1 MSRSIQDPHAPLS
14 TLLHESGE
22 RRVSPVSEVRELR
35 PRGDLAE
42 RLEAV
47 KTMQHPIEA
56 AALCLRAV
64 AQEETFRSSLFSVH
78 DVATAEAVVVYAT
91 GPEAEG
97 AILSR
102 DAGDAEPSFTAG
114 CMQKPFLLRYT
125 GTRPRVSR
133 HRFMPALG
141 EVLVAPVM
149 SFGLCVGT
157 FEILGRG
164 SRFGEP
170 LARALGLAAA
180 RFGEHLERLGVA
192 LGFSVRAREGGYLLR
207 PR

>member
-1 MSRSIQDPHAPLS
+1 MSRSRQPEYEALS

-35 PRGDLAE
+35 PRGGLDDRLA
-42 RLEAV
+42 AIHAM
-47 KTMQHPIEA
+47 KHPIEA

-64 AQEETFRSSLFSVH
+64 CHEETFRSSLFCVH
-78 DVATAEAVVVYAT
+78 DVDTAHSVVVYAD
-91 GPEAEG
+91 GPEAER

-114 CMQKPFLLRYT
+114 CMQKPFILRYS
-125 GTRPRVSR
+125 GSRPRVSR

-164 SRFGEP
+164 SRFSEA
-170 LARALGLAAA
+170 LARALGLAAG
-180 RFGEHLERLGVA
+180 RFGEHLETLGVV
-192 LGFSVRAREGGYLLR
+192 LGFSVGEREGGYLLR